1 MAFYTSLLIESN
13 QLKIMLWVIIFDHNL
28 SVSKFYCQVMYMQL
42 IINNIENEIKLFF
55 NTQIQ

>member
-28 SVSKFYCQVMYMQL
+28 SVSKFYCQVMSMQL